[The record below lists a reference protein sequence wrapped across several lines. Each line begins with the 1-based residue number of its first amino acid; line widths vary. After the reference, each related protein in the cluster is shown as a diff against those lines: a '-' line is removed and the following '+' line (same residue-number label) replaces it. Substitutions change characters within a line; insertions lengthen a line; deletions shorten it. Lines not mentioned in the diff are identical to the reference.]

1 MEVIIII
8 LLILLILL
16 SLANF
21 FKKTDKGNTSHQLN
35 YLNQNLSEMRS
46 DINQQLA
53 QIDRN
58 FLVVYVRSIMIFR
71 H

>member
-35 YLNQNLSEMRS
+35 YLNQNLAEMRS
-46 DINQQLA
+46 DVNQQLA
-53 QIDRN
+53 QNRQE
-58 FLVVYVRSIMIFR
+58 LSSSLRSVN
-71 H
+71 